1 MVHAGSFLLV
11 LGSTRRHGARARI
24 GLLSGSLVPLPGP
37 ALAIITVWSC
47 RRRDLT

>member
-11 LGSTRRHGARARI
+11 LASTRRHGAGARI
-24 GLLSGSLVPLPGP
+24 GLLAGSLVPFLGP

-47 RRRDLT
+47 RRTDLT